1 MTPSLEPEQ
10 QRIDK
15 WIWHARITR
24 TRTLAQKLIVA
35 GNVRV
40 NKIKI
45 KRPSFQIKPSDVL
58 TIAKNHQVSV
68 IEVQTITLRRGSA
81 DDAQKMYT
89 KLTDKSETSSLSLI
103 TSESQS
109 KQKMRVPRPNK
120 HDRRKLRQL
129 KTKTFDSWG

>member
-1 MTPSLEPEQ
+1 MLPSLEPEQ

-15 WIWHARITR
+15 WIWHARFTR
-24 TRTLAQKLIVA
+24 TRTLAQKLIIA

-68 IEVQTITLRRGSA
+68 IEIQTISLRRGSP

-89 KLTDKSETSSLSLI
+89 KLTEKTETSNLSQI
-103 TSESQS
+103 TTKAQSEQR
-109 KQKMRVPRPNK
+109 MRVPRPNK
-120 HDRRKLRQL
+120 HDRRKLREL
-129 KTKTFDSWG
+129 KTKNFDSWG